1 MYISLDVTYVS
12 SVHSVWAA
20 LQCNGGFYSAEYH
33 IWNERRAEKLARKET
48 EELRRRFIRING
60 MA

>member
-1 MYISLDVTYVS
+1 MTYVS
-12 SVHSVWAA
+12 SVHTVWAA

-33 IWNERRAEKLARKET
+33 VWNERRTEKLARKET